1 MGAIGYLYRKTLMNR
16 IKMAL
21 RKPVTYIY
29 LVIVVFYFTAVPMS
43 LKVLVDDMGAG
54 NPEGMATV
62 LTVLAFWV
70 IPANM
75 IAYAKRKGL
84 VYKNCDVHFLFPS
97 PVSPKKVLLYAHFR
111 TLVPQTAVGLFAVVC
126 GGVIDRKSVV

>member
-62 LTVLAFWV
+62 L
-70 IPANM
+70 
-75 IAYAKRKGL
+75 
-84 VYKNCDVHFLFPS
+84 
-97 PVSPKKVLLYAHFR
+97 
-111 TLVPQTAVGLFAVVC
+111 
-126 GGVIDRKSVV
+126 DRKSVV